1 MVDVADKYGVD
12 AVSVD
17 EWAVIEK
24 VNRLLHTLRYDGVRL
39 LLMLYFLNQRVKWV
53 DSYTAAELGM
63 FSTDFYTAS
72 TRLEKLG
79 LVERRR
85 LNIKSYLNHR

>member
-39 LLMLYFLNQRVKWV
+39 LLALFPQPE
-53 DSYTAAELGM
+53 S
-63 FSTDFYTAS
+63 
-72 TRLEKLG
+72 
-79 LVERRR
+79 
-85 LNIKSYLNHR
+85 